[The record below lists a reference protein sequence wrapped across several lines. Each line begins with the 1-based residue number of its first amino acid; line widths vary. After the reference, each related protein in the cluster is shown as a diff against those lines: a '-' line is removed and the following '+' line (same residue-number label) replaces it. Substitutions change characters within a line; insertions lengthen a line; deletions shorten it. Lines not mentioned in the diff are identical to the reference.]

1 MFGKLREALSDLRRA
16 LSTKELSEEEVS
28 AALEDLKWRLIE
40 GEVALDA
47 AEGLARDLRGALLGA
62 KVRRGHQEE
71 DVSSLVREVLLSW
84 LRPLEAPP
92 LEEGVRRA
100 RPYVAVFLG
109 INGGGKTTTIAK
121 VAYALKRSG
130 LRPIIAAADTFRAGA
145 IEQLSLHA
153 QRIGVEVV
161 SQGYGA
167 DPAAVARD
175 AVERAASRRYDAVL
189 VDTAG
194 RMYTKSHLMDEL
206 RKIVEVSGAHERI
219 MIVDALTGNDAV
231 SQAKEFDAAVGV
243 DSVIVTKVDAD
254 VRGGVVLTLA
264 YELRSRSGTSGV
276 GQGIRGPEA
285 LQRRGPLGELLGGRV
300 RWDVAAGGPPP
311 RA

>member
-71 DVSSLVREVLLSW
+71 DVSSLVRGVLLSW

-264 YELRSRSGTSGV
+264 YELRRPIRYLGV
-276 GQGIRGPEA
+276 GQGYEDLRPFSAEA
-285 LQRRGPLGELLGGRV
+285 LVGELLGGRV

>member
-71 DVSSLVREVLLSW
+71 DVSSLVRGVLLSW

-175 AVERAASRRYDAVL
+175 AVERASSRRYDAVL

-264 YELRSRSGTSGV
+264 YELRRPIRYLGV
-276 GQGIRGPEA
+276 GQGYEDLRPFSAEA
-285 LQRRGPLGELLGGRV
+285 LVGELLGGRG

>member
-71 DVSSLVREVLLSW
+71 DVSSLVRGVLLSW

-264 YELRSRSGTSGV
+264 YELRRPIRYLGV
-276 GQGIRGPEA
+276 GQGYEDLRPFSAEA
-285 LQRRGPLGELLGGRV
+285 LVGELLGGRG

>member
-1 MFGKLREALSDLRRA
+1 MFGKLREALSELRRA

-71 DVSSLVREVLLSW
+71 DVSSLVRGILLSW

-264 YELRSRSGTSGV
+264 YELRRPIRYLGV
-276 GQGIRGPEA
+276 GQGYEDLRPFSAEA
-285 LQRRGPLGELLGGRV
+285 LVGELLGGRV
-300 RWDVAAGGPPP
+300 RWDVAAGDPPP

>member
-264 YELRSRSGTSGV
+264 YELRRPIRYLGV
-276 GQGIRGPEA
+276 GQGYEDLRPFSAEA
-285 LQRRGPLGELLGGRV
+285 LVGELLGGRG